1 MRLGFFALFGVV
13 LVAGTAALGWETEG
27 FRIVTSDGARQ
38 LAVARR
44 PMPLLDVS
52 LIDQDGDRFRLG
64 DYRGRRVLVD
74 FIYTRCPRLCGVL
87 GDDFHRVLEWAKSAP
102 DGRYIDLLSVSF
114 DRENDDRAA
123 LASYGERYGAAAPH
137 WRVAAPAD
145 DRSLAVLLRSF
156 GVVVIPD
163 GIGGFVHNGAV
174 YFVDARGRLADI
186 LDPDA
191 PPQRFAAALR
201 GAVQ

>member
-1 MRLGFFALFGVV
+1 VRLGFFALFGAV
-13 LVAGTAALGWETEG
+13 LLAGTAALGWETEG
-27 FRIVTSDGARQ
+27 FRVVTSDGARQ

-44 PMPLLDVS
+44 PVPLPDVP
-52 LIDQDGDRFRLG
+52 LFDQDGGRFLLS
-64 DYRGRRVLVD
+64 DYRGGRVLVD

-87 GDDFHRVLEWAKSAP
+87 GDDFHRVLALAKSAP
-102 DGRYIDLLSVSF
+102 EGRDVDLLSISF

-123 LASYGERYGAAAPH
+123 LAGYGEGYGATAPR
-137 WRVAAPAD
+137 WRVAVPAD

-163 GIGGFVHNGAV
+163 GIGGFIHNGAV
-174 YFVDARGRLADI
+174 YLVDRRGRLADI

-201 GAVQ
+201 RSAR

>member
-1 MRLGFFALFGVV
+1 MRLGFFALLGIV
-13 LVAGTAALGWETEG
+13 LVAGTAALAWETEG

-44 PMPLLDVS
+44 PLPLPDVA

-87 GDDFHRVLEWAKSAP
+87 GDEFYRVLELAERAP
-102 DGRYIDLLSVSF
+102 EGREIALLSISF
-114 DRENDDRAA
+114 DRENDDQAA
-123 LASYGERYGAAAPH
+123 LASYGERYGAKAPR
-137 WRVAAPAD
+137 WRVAAAAD
-145 DRSLAVLLRSF
+145 DRGLALLLRSF
-156 GVVVIPD
+156 GVVVIAD
-163 GIGGFVHNGAV
+163 GSGGFIHNGAV
-174 YFVDARGRLADI
+174 YLVDARGRLADI

-191 PPQRFAAALR
+191 PPLRFAAALR
-201 GAVQ
+201 GAAR

>member
-1 MRLGFFALFGVV
+1 VRLGFFALLGIV

-44 PMPLLDVS
+44 PVPLPDVP
-52 LIDQDGDRFRLG
+52 LIDQDGDRFRLS
-64 DYRGRRVLVD
+64 DYRGRKMLVN
-74 FIYTRCPRLCGVL
+74 FIYTRCLRLCGVL
-87 GDDFHRVLEWAKSAP
+87 GDDFHRVLEWAKSASE
-102 DGRYIDLLSVSF
+102 GREIDLLSISF

-123 LASYGERYGAAAPH
+123 LASYGERFGATAPR

-145 DRSLAVLLRSF
+145 DRSLAVLLQSF
-156 GVVVIPD
+156 GVVVIAD
-163 GIGGFVHNGAV
+163 DIGGFIHNGAV